1 MVCKRQ
7 VKGDEIL
14 IRVSNRT
21 KLIASLFG
29 KVFLTML
36 IGLIS
41 ISAIILASYKPVYL
55 VLINGKEKGYI
66 TSKVKM
72 QQNIEEYLQKGDSD
86 KVGYILLN
94 DRPEYKFNL
103 VKKDVKTEDEIILA
117 GIIDSCDIYYKIYA
131 VNVNDEE
138 VCLVDS
144 LSAAQEIVDKVNK
157 EQEDYTKKATIK
169 ISEKYEKEYT
179 VVTDLALA
187 ANDIIEPIKKENE
200 TLVAKYTKYTSGK
213 TVSRTILNA
222 LAASNVE
229 LKFGYPIISGY
240 TVTSRYGWRRSGFHT
255 GIDYASSYGTPIYAS
270 EDGIVT
276 CSQWSGNYGYLV
288 KIQHAGNFETR
299 YAHCSRFA
307 VSVGDEVKKGDV
319 IAYVGSTG
327 NSTGPH
333 VHLEI
338 RYQGKSIDP
347 ETLVK

>member
-1 MVCKRQ
+1 M
-7 VKGDEIL
+7 

-21 KLIASLFG
+21 RLVASLFG
-29 KVFLTML
+29 KVVLTML
-36 IGLIS
+36 IGFILV
-41 ISAIILASYKPVYL
+41 ATIILAAYKPVYT
-55 VLINGKEKGYI
+55 VLIDGEEKGYI
-66 TSKVKM
+66 TSKIKL
-72 QQNIEEYLQKGDSD
+72 QHDIEEYLQKGDSD

-94 DRPEYKFNL
+94 DRPEYQFNL
-103 VKKDVKTEDEIILA
+103 VKKDVETKDEQILA
-117 GIIDSCDIYYKIYA
+117 GIINSCDIYYKVYA
-131 VNVNDEE
+131 INVNDEE

-144 LSAAQEIVDKVNK
+144 LSEAQKLVDDVNK
-157 EQEDYTKKATIK
+157 KQESYTKKATIK
-169 ISEKYEKEYT
+169 ISEKYEKEYDAVEDIT
-179 VVTDLALA
+179 VA
-187 ANDIIEPIKKENE
+187 AKDIIAPIKKENDSI
-200 TLVAKYTKYTSGK
+200 VKKYTQYASSK
-213 TVSRTILNA
+213 TVSKDVLDA
-222 LAASNVE
+222 LKDSKVQ
-229 LKFGYPIISGY
+229 LVFDYPIKSNY
-240 TVTSRYGWRRSGFHT
+240 VVTSRYGWRRSGFHT

-307 VSVGDEVKKGDV
+307 VSVGDTVKKGDV

-347 ETLVK
+347 ETLIK